1 MSKKYLIIED
11 EPISAMYLKS
21 MILKLKS
28 DVEVCGP
35 VSSVAGVVDLLTK
48 ENDFDLI
55 FADIKIDGG
64 TVFDAFS
71 RCVPNS
77 FVVFTTAYDNYA
89 LKAFKNNGIDYLL
102 KPIDID
108 ELEDTLDRFERCSG
122 SKYNQHKELMHRF
135 ANERVGPYKRRFLLN
150 FRDELYML
158 ETYNIAYFLKE
169 DNGVV
174 ACDFSG
180 KKYNLSYTMQ
190 QLESCLDPAGFF
202 RVNRQYIIN
211 FKAIKNIY
219 TSFLSKMRVSL
230 KGCDDCNII
239 VSRDRSRGFREW
251 IENIHDA

>member
-21 MILKLKS
+21 LILKLKS

-122 SKYNQHKELMHRF
+122 SKYNQHKELIHRL

-180 KKYNLSYTMQ
+180 KKYNLSYIMQ